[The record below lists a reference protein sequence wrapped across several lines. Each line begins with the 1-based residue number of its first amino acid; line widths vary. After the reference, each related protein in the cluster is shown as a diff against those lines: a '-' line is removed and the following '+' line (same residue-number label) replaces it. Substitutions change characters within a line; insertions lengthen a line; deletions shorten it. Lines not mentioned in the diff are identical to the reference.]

1 MREAHLIPESE
12 MSSDE
17 LVKRATL
24 AAAADPP
31 PLPLAKRL
39 RRRQRLVAR
48 MAHYV
53 PSERNRRIFEQ
64 VVIHHKP
71 QADVAFRER
80 LSRQRI
86 GQIVERMRDWFAF
99 WGGDDAAYAPDQKQ
113 RLATHV
119 AIGELTEFQRQIQKA
134 IVDADCSIQG
144 DKFCYDHNGDKV
156 RHERSYQKYPRPTS
170 LYKMLLT
177 AILARAKLAGAGG
190 DAGYDLGAGASSQS
204 MVVKTEINVN
214 QSATQSPPKGAL
226 HSDIRSEMTSVDGP
240 RDPIDGTTA
249 SQRS

>member
-1 MREAHLIPESE
+1 MRDAHLIPESE

-17 LVKRATL
+17 LVRRATL
-24 AAAADPP
+24 AAATDPP

-39 RRRQRLVAR
+39 RRRQRLLAR

-80 LSRQRI
+80 LSRQRV

-113 RLATHV
+113 RLAAHV
-119 AIGELTEFQRQIQKA
+119 AIRELAEFQRQIQQA
-134 IVDADCSIQG
+134 IEAADRPTEG
-144 DKFCYDHNGDKV
+144 DKFRFDHNGDKV
-156 RHERSYQKYPRPTS
+156 WHERSYQAYPRPTN

-190 DAGYDLGAGASSQS
+190 APFDLGAGGASRS
-204 MVVKTEINVN
+204 MVVNTEINVN
-214 QSATQSPPKGAL
+214 PSATPSPPKGAL
-226 HSDIRSEMTSVDGP
+226 HSDILSEMTSVDGP
-240 RDPIDGTTA
+240 RDPIDGTMA